1 MNENRKVESSS
12 NYLLNV
18 GRSLVKEFVQKFNF
32 FSKLYSKLFN
42 FHSLGAK
49 IKKCFPSIDF
59 FIHELFM
66 KFKYY
71 TFKLHNNFT

>member
-49 IKKCFPSIDF
+49 IKKMFSI
-59 FIHELFM
+59 H
-66 KFKYY
+66 
-71 TFKLHNNFT
+71 